1 MMMVVTITTIV
12 MIMWEMM
19 MMLVVVVVVGA
30 SDKDRCSGILEIFL
44 PPLIILS
51 CNRPPLMSQH
61 YSYAMHLSI
70 FLGLF
75 ECVGVQQYTFQNTTQ
90 T

>member
-1 MMMVVTITTIV
+1 MMMMVVTITTMV
-12 MIMWEMM
+12 KIMWDDA
-19 MMLVVVVVVGA
+19 VG
-30 SDKDRCSGILEIFL
+30 SGGGGCLGQGSVLRNPGNIFTATNN
-44 PPLIILS
+44 PVMQP
-51 CNRPPLMSQH
+51 PPLMSQH

-75 ECVGVQQYTFQNTTQ
+75 ECVGIQQYTFQNTTQ

>member
-1 MMMVVTITTIV
+1 MMMMMTITGMV
-12 MIMWEMM
+12 MIMQEMM
-19 MMLVVVVVVGA
+19 MMLVVVVVGA

-75 ECVGVQQYTFQNTTQ
+75 ECVGIQQYTFQNTTQ

>member
-1 MMMVVTITTIV
+1 MLRNPGNIFTATNNPV
-12 MIMWEMM
+12 MQ
-19 MMLVVVVVVGA
+19 
-30 SDKDRCSGILEIFL
+30 
-44 PPLIILS
+44 P
-51 CNRPPLMSQH
+51 PPLMSQH

-90 T
+90 PNIYSKVDVKQQTIVGFQGHYRRPL